1 MSEEQWIWQF
11 ERVIP
16 SDPAAGREALE
27 ELLGQ
32 LRSRQWSQKDVFA
45 VHLAVEE
52 ALVNAIE
59 HGNRLAADK
68 YVQLRSRIS
77 RETIQIEI
85 ADEGDGFDPSVVP
98 DPTTP
103 ERRENPGGRGVMLI
117 KAFMSQVRYNESGNQ
132 VFLEK
137 RKGSEIPQ
145 G

>member
-1 MSEEQWIWQF
+1 M
-11 ERVIP
+11 
-16 SDPAAGREALE
+16 
-27 ELLGQ
+27 
-32 LRSRQWSQKDVFA
+32 FA